1 MDILDLERELSTS
14 LSWRKHEL
22 QQAKFLAEQAGDAD
36 RPYLCRAW
44 TLVMYAHC
52 DQFLKEAS
60 RSYLRYLQHHPR
72 AGYDY
77 WSIWRAFRAK
87 DIMLLAADGANFE
100 QLAVPDEIDKSKL
113 ISAISDKTVIEGGNF
128 NYKRLRFMTTFVL
141 QIDFDFI
148 AYKAFCSTLKT
159 RRDEIAHGEQ
169 SVVREVSDCTAW
181 HDPTLRLLD
190 GLADG
195 VLSVSR
201 ST

>member
-1 MDILDLERELSTS
+1 MDILDLEGELSES

-22 QQAKFLAEQAGDAD
+22 QQAKFLAEQAGDSD

-87 DIMLLAADGANFE
+87 EIMLSAADGANFE
-100 QLAVPDEIDKSKL
+100 QVTIPDQIDKSKL
-113 ISAISDKTVIEGGNF
+113 IASIADDSVIESGNF
-128 NYKRLRFMTTFVL
+128 NYKRLRFVTTFVL
-141 QIDFDFI
+141 QIDFDFVE
-148 AYKAFCSTLKT
+148 YKAFCGTLKT

-169 SVVREVSDCTAW
+169 SIVREVSDCTAW
-181 HDPTLRLLD
+181 HYPTVRLMD
-190 GLADG
+190 GLVDG
-195 VLSVSR
+195 VLNASR
-201 ST
+201 NT

>member
-1 MDILDLERELSTS
+1 MNILDLERELSGS

-52 DQFLKEAS
+52 DQFLKEVS
-60 RSYLRYLQHHPR
+60 RAYLRYLQHDPR
-72 AGYDY
+72 DGYDY

-87 DIMLLAADGANFE
+87 DVMLSAADGDNFN
-100 QLAVPDEIDKSKL
+100 QAIAPTEIEKSKL
-113 ISAISDKTVIEGGNF
+113 LASISDKAVIESGNF

-148 AYKAFCSTLKT
+148 DYKGFCGTLKT

-169 SVVREVSDCTAW
+169 SVVREVKDCISW

-190 GLADG
+190 DLADG
-195 VLSVSR
+195 VLNASR
-201 ST
+201 KA